1 MWLTAR
7 EMCSDTVL
15 QIQDSTSRESKL
27 PAPNPPD
34 VTKREKQSG
43 KDSSLMI
50 KFCSKSLWTGHT
62 VQASSTWWLESPIC
76 PPPCLCELVVQL
88 VQNGGWKV
96 SSGWWSESPVCLP
109 PCLVNWLFNSA
120 QFNLVVGVPFALHP
134 VSVNCLFSSVPFKM
148 VVEKSHLPSTLSV
161 NWSFSLVQN
170 GGWKVPFA
178 LQPVSVN
185 WLFSLI
191 QNGGWKVPFALHPV
205 SVNCSFSS
213 V

>member
-1 MWLTAR
+1 MFRMLWCQVFVLIFQESGRSKLAWLTPLPLMWLTAR

-76 PPPCLCELVVQL
+76 PSPCLCELVVQL
-88 VQNGGWKV
+88 VQNGGRKV
-96 SSGWWSESPVCLP
+96 PFAFHPVSWTGCLIQPSSAWRLESHLLSTLSLWTACSVQSHSRWWLKSPICLP
-109 PCLVNWLFNSA
+109 PCLWT
-120 QFNLVVGVPFALHP
+120 GR
-134 VSVNCLFSSVPFKM
+134 SV
-148 VVEKSHLPSTLSV
+148 
-161 NWSFSLVQN
+161 
-170 GGWKVPFA
+170 
-178 LQPVSVN
+178 
-185 WLFSLI
+185 
-191 QNGGWKVPFALHPV
+191 
-205 SVNCSFSS
+205 
-213 V
+213 